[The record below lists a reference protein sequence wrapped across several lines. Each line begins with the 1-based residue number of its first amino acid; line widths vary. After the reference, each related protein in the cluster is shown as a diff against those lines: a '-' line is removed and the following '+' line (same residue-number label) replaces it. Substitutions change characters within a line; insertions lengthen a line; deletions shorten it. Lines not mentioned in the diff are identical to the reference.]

1 MVVRVA
7 YNSSS
12 KKIYEGRIFKVK
24 RSKERIMKSISEK
37 GEIEVHV
44 EIKGIDFETGEGRLQ
59 FSVRDTGIGISKEN
73 QQKIFEAFFKQ
84 DSSATRK
91 YGGTGLGLTIS
102 SRLLR
107 LMNSKLELES
117 EYGKGSK
124 FYFTL
129 LLKISEEDESKLQSP
144 ATRSEENN
152 QIRPVPKKSTI
163 LIVDDDDINR
173 FLARSIVGQLI
184 PEAILLEAASGK
196 QALSEFRKSKPEIIF
211 MDIQMPEMNGYETT
225 IAIRNEEKGK
235 RTPIIALTAG
245 TIQEEIDKCFE
256 AGMDDYASKP
266 IVKDTFKKILNKW
279 LGATIHSN
287 S

>member
-1 MVVRVA
+1 
-7 YNSSS
+7 
-12 KKIYEGRIFKVK
+12 
-24 RSKERIMKSISEK
+24 MKSISEK

-117 EYGKGSK
+117 EKEKGSK

-129 LLKISEEDESKLQSP
+129 PVKLEEG
-144 ATRSEENN
+144 
-152 QIRPVPKKSTI
+152 KK
-163 LIVDDDDINR
+163 
-173 FLARSIVGQLI
+173 
-184 PEAILLEAASGK
+184 
-196 QALSEFRKSKPEIIF
+196 
-211 MDIQMPEMNGYETT
+211 
-225 IAIRNEEKGK
+225 
-235 RTPIIALTAG
+235 
-245 TIQEEIDKCFE
+245 QEWD
-256 AGMDDYASKP
+256 
-266 IVKDTFKKILNKW
+266 
-279 LGATIHSN
+279 
-287 S
+287 

>member
-117 EYGKGSK
+117 EKEKGSK

-129 LLKISEEDESKLQSP
+129 PVKLEEG
-144 ATRSEENN
+144 
-152 QIRPVPKKSTI
+152 KK
-163 LIVDDDDINR
+163 
-173 FLARSIVGQLI
+173 
-184 PEAILLEAASGK
+184 
-196 QALSEFRKSKPEIIF
+196 
-211 MDIQMPEMNGYETT
+211 
-225 IAIRNEEKGK
+225 
-235 RTPIIALTAG
+235 
-245 TIQEEIDKCFE
+245 QEWD
-256 AGMDDYASKP
+256 
-266 IVKDTFKKILNKW
+266 
-279 LGATIHSN
+279 
-287 S
+287 